1 RYTRFEQSERIYLF
15 FGITIKI
22 KKGLLVKCNPFL
34 FIINIPLTISSI
46 NVYMCLFSLKRRM
59 KKMIFF
65 VVLFCS
71 TIGFSQ
77 QQNATFTTNPTF
89 FEEND
94 EIVLT
99 VSDIDPG
106 LWGVTDIYLWAWY
119 YDTDGNPAGDSPTNG
134 TWENSNESQKF
145 TNNGNG

>member
-1 RYTRFEQSERIYLF
+1 
-15 FGITIKI
+15 
-22 KKGLLVKCNPFL
+22 
-34 FIINIPLTISSI
+34 
-46 NVYMCLFSLKRRM
+46 M

-145 TNNGNG
+145 TPADYKISGNKLIVYNKVVKNPVAVRFGFSDVSMSNLFNSKGLPVSPFRTDNW